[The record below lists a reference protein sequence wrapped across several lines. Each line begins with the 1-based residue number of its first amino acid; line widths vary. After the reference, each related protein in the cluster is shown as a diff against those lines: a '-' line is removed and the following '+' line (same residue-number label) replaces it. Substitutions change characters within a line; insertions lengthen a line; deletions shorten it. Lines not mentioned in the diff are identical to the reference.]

1 MFSQSLPLF
10 KFSKHFMLKLGYS
23 FSMVLKRGDTVV
35 GGGEIVNGLIL
46 ANPIYILKLSV
57 IIWGSWF

>member
-1 MFSQSLPLF
+1 
-10 KFSKHFMLKLGYS
+10 
-23 FSMVLKRGDTVV
+23 MVLKRGDTVV